1 MFMSSDDVA
10 RTTVAE
16 SLKEKLSVKQTELGS
31 RLSGEFCK
39 NSYVLPELNL
49 ISSLYIFLALL
60 GINDLPNL

>member
-49 ISSLYIFLALL
+49 ISSYTYSWHYGDL
-60 GINDLPNL
+60 GIPNL